1 MISWFEWQG
10 HKENHLLSM
19 VSTAENQNH
28 SNGIHHGTHKDD
40 GYHYCDFDFLQ
51 WKPMIRGDS
60 LCDPATQTR
69 KSFKTPRYF
78 QIRTT
83 FVICNLF
90 GTILRYLPWNVCIK
104 MYLRIGEAKNPGP
117 TSQPQ
122 RKPQPNQ
129 PDANGRKVQ
138 TVQFATA
145 NVVSMVDKAPWFNS
159 FDHE

>member
-1 MISWFEWQG
+1 MCMLLCGIQYLFHVDIHILSTHFG
-10 HKENHLLSM
+10 YHHLY
-19 VSTAENQNH
+19 AFH
-28 SNGIHHGTHKDD
+28 D